1 MKCTGNVDET
11 FVVHLG
17 EIASEQAVLFVESFF
32 RLLDVVSVA
41 HENVATVE
49 AQLHRKFNL
58 NLNLHNLNLVYS

>member
-17 EIASEQAVLFVESFF
+17 EVASEQAVLFVESFF

-49 AQLHRKFNL
+49 AQLHRKFN
-58 NLNLHNLNLVYS
+58 